1 VGSDVPDFKPDSH
14 PKDHMGPFIMNP
26 EGIGRLFAPIGVLA
40 DGPFPEHYE
49 PIESPIKNPLHP
61 GQSNNP
67 LVKKF
72 KTPYDKF
79 GSPEEYSIVCTTY
92 RLTEQYHYWTK
103 NNPMN
108 VQLIPEPFVEI
119 PVELAD
125 EKGIRGTDK
134 IKVISAR
141 GTYIAKAFVTRRLK
155 PMMIDGKKVYQ
166 IGLPIHQGFRGIDED
181 EGRNARTPANFL
193 TPAVTDP
200 NAHTPESK
208 GFLVKVEKA

>member
-1 VGSDVPDFKPDSH
+1 
-14 PKDHMGPFIMNP
+14 
-26 EGIGRLFAPIGVLA
+26 
-40 DGPFPEHYE
+40 
-49 PIESPIKNPLHP
+49 
-61 GQSNNP
+61 
-67 LVKKF
+67 
-72 KTPYDKF
+72 
-79 GSPEEYSIVCTTY
+79 
-92 RLTEQYHYWTK
+92 
-103 NNPMN
+103 MN

-125 EKGIRGTDK
+125 EKGIRGADK

-141 GTYIAKAFVTRRLK
+141 GTYIAKAFVTRRLR

-181 EGRNARTPANFL
+181 EGRNARTPANLL

-208 GFLVKVEKA
+208 GFLVKIEKA